1 MVAHVLLDRAVAV
14 VGPDHRIGQVEIF
27 DARFEL
33 AAVPPGDLAA
43 EDGGEFRGLPDGPVR
58 IEEAL
63 AQCIQGGATLKD
75 QVVAVFDLREKQ
87 PMLTGGFAP
96 FRRA

>member
-1 MVAHVLLDRAVAV
+1 MRQGVDGFRDPEVGDIIGRRFRAQESMVAHVLLERAVAV
-14 VGPDHRIGQVEIF
+14 VAPDHRIGQVEIF

-63 AQCIQGGATLKD
+63 A
-75 QVVAVFDLREKQ
+75 
-87 PMLTGGFAP
+87 
-96 FRRA
+96 